1 MIVRA
6 YFICDRFAS
15 NPQTLNDFYG
25 HELFSSIER
34 FSQVINVVYKAGRPW
49 PNRKS
54 GLIREA
60 WAMRV
65 IGYVTMRY
73 KPGYENH
80 LDPRTLIRK
89 ASVWGTFRTRV
100 VIPLAGSLIRTHW
113 IAKQFNNTAG
123 RTIVESEYTWLK

>member
-6 YFICDRFAS
+6 YFICDRFAAS
-15 NPQTLNDFYG
+15 PRTLEEFYG
-25 HELFSSIER
+25 HELFDSIER

-49 PNRKS
+49 PNKRARH
-54 GLIREA
+54 IRES

-73 KPGYENH
+73 NPVNEE
-80 LDPRTLIRK
+80 DFTPRELIRR
-89 ASVWGTFRTRV
+89 AGVWGTFRMRV

-113 IAKQFNNTAG
+113 LPRQFNNTMG
-123 RTIVESEYTWLK
+123 RKIVESEYTWLE